1 MSLIT
6 NKETIMI
13 DALKDNK
20 EWIELKATLQFV
32 EDKMLR
38 ITDNHG
44 WMMKKE
50 LEEQVKELLS
60 DRHFIMN
67 KMFRLHVTEQEVTRF
82 RDVNDHLSELTRKM
96 FSEHVKLLDSLKD
109 NPILSVASWDDVV
122 VESKL
127 DVDEDAEVLHYDDDN
142 DYGSYFSQMIDAIA
156 WTEDLEIR
164 SLCTTLGE
172 KPEPDRL
179 DDGCSWAEGSLD
191 VPQFDC
197 IGVCYAV
204 HDLCTH
210 KNYSVTDLLRIRS
223 YSVLNTVKGNR
234 KRDLPIVSKSL
245 TLC

>member
-1 MSLIT
+1 
-6 NKETIMI
+6 MI
-13 DALKDNK
+13 VALKDSK

-38 ITDNHG
+38 IMDNQG

-179 DDGCSWAEGSLD
+179 DDGCSWAEGCLD
-191 VPQFDC
+191 VPQFDS

-210 KNYSVTDLLRIRS
+210 KNYSVPELLRIRS
-223 YSVLNTVKGNR
+223 YSLQNIITGNW
-234 KRDLPIVSKSL
+234 KHIVS
-245 TLC
+245 

>member
-1 MSLIT
+1 MMMDT
-6 NKETIMI
+6 
-13 DALKDNK
+13 LKDNK
-20 EWIELKATLQFV
+20 EWIGLKATLQFV
-32 EDKMLR
+32 EDKILR
-38 ITDNHG
+38 IIMSSQG

-127 DVDEDAEVLHYDDDN
+127 DVDEDAEVLRYDDDN

-179 DDGCSWAEGSLD
+179 DDGCSWAEGCLD
-191 VPQFDC
+191 VPQFDS

-210 KNYSVTDLLRIRS
+210 KNYSVPELLRIRS
-223 YSVLNTVKGNR
+223 YSLQNIITGNW
-234 KRDLPIVSKSL
+234 KHIVS
-245 TLC
+245 

>member
-1 MSLIT
+1 
-6 NKETIMI
+6 MI

-38 ITDNHG
+38 IMDNQG

-82 RDVNDHLSELTRKM
+82 REVNDHLLELTRKM
-96 FSEHVKLLDSLKD
+96 FGEHMKLLDSLKD

-127 DVDEDAEVLHYDDDN
+127 DMDEDAEVLHYDDDN
-142 DYGSYFSQMIDAIA
+142 DHGSYFSQMIDAIA

-179 DDGCSWAEGSLD
+179 DDGCSWAEGCLD
-191 VPQFDC
+191 VPQFDS

-210 KNYSVTDLLRIRS
+210 KNYSVPDLLRIRS